1 MPFDLQGQ
9 VLKRLGIWQ
18 RVTEPIRRRP
28 MYRALIGVGAV
39 CDIAGIL
46 ALSAKDGAGLLSAP
60 PIPHLEVTPI
70 GRVAV
75 GQTRSGP
82 PQEAPNQGDHRHQSG
97 GAQRPHFPR

>member
-9 VLKRLGIWQ
+9 VLKRLGTWQ

-28 MYRALIGVGAV
+28 MRALIGVGAV
-39 CDIAGIL
+39 CGIVGIL
-46 ALSAKDGAGLLSAP
+46 ALSAKDGAGLLSAR

-70 GRVAV
+70 ARVVV

-82 PQEAPNQGDHRHQSG
+82 PQEAPNQGDHRRQSG